1 MAISLTQLGNVQH
14 SIVNKYWKF
23 HVIASSNIGS
33 LLQHHFIYAE
43 LEELYLVNP
52 KKFWFYS
59 SIQKHWKIQNYKIRK
74 IGIKKAISNSKS
86 YSSKRKKIW
95 QYIWRAIWYHC
106 LLYCRYNIYCTRKHK
121 FHCFWSSMLT
131 KKKSKSNVAKSCAME
146 KFVKVLIIFLQGCC
160 QPRDKWFEG
169 LLNFNHFRKL
179 DTAWNV
185 AKEQMNL
192 V

>member
-52 KKFWFYS
+52 KKVLIVQFNSKTLKDTKF
-59 SIQKHWKIQNYKIRK
+59 RK
-74 IGIKKAISNSKS
+74 IGIKRAVSNSKS

-95 QYIWRAIWYHC
+95 QYI
-106 LLYCRYNIYCTRKHK
+106 
-121 FHCFWSSMLT
+121 
-131 KKKSKSNVAKSCAME
+131 
-146 KFVKVLIIFLQGCC
+146 
-160 QPRDKWFEG
+160 
-169 LLNFNHFRKL
+169 
-179 DTAWNV
+179 
-185 AKEQMNL
+185 
-192 V
+192 